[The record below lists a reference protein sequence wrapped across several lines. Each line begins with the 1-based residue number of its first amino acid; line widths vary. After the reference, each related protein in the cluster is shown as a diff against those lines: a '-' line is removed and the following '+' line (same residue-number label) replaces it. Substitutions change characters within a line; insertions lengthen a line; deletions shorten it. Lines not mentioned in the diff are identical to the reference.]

1 MMKDPN
7 RLNPI
12 KKARRRV
19 SMRSALL
26 LTLCACLLVTTGR
39 IALLFFPSVVRP
51 VPEMLL
57 TLLAFG
63 AGAYLGLCVLDG
75 DQRKTV
81 MRCTLER
88 QQILFLSLLG
98 VLCVCPATLISDL
111 LRALFFPDMHQRASG
126 MAQGSEAAL
135 FLIVLL
141 KSGLVAPVCEEL
153 FFRGYLLGALRHGSK
168 LRAVLVSAL
177 CFALAHG
184 VTAGS
189 VIVYALLGI
198 VFGTVMLQTE
208 SVYAPMLVH
217 GCYNA
222 AIVLISYVGLSPLFT
237 GLSLGSCLVRLLG
250 CAAFAAV
257 LKRVYALQ
265 PVHEPQNISAA
276 LVLNKKE
283 KVLLISALVMTA
295 LAAVIAGV
303 LA

>member
-1 MMKDPN
+1 MN
-7 RLNPI
+7 HLNKLNSI

-26 LTLCACLLVTTGR
+26 LTLCACLLTTTGR

-51 VPEMLL
+51 LPELLL

-81 MRCTLER
+81 VRKALDRE
-88 QQILFLSLLG
+88 QILFLSLLG
-98 VLCVCPATLISDL
+98 VLCVCPATLANDL
-111 LRALFFPDMHQRASG
+111 VGALFSSGAQGQASG
-126 MAQGSEAAL
+126 MAQGGEAAL
-135 FLIVLL
+135 FLVVLL

-153 FFRGYLLGALRHGSK
+153 FFRGYLLGALRRSTQ
-168 LRAVLVSAL
+168 LRAVWVSAL

-189 VIVYALLGI
+189 LVVHVLLGI
-198 VFGTVMLQTE
+198 LFGVVLLRTE
-208 SVYAPMLVH
+208 SVYASMLVH

-222 AIVLISYVGLSPLFT
+222 SVVLISYAGLSPLFT
-237 GLSLGSCLVRLLG
+237 GLSLGSCLVRLAG

-257 LKRVYALQ
+257 LKRVYMLRPGTVPKTAPEEWDL
-265 PVHEPQNISAA
+265 S
-276 LVLNKKE
+276 KKE
-283 KVLLISALVMTA
+283 KILLISALVMTA